1 MPGLGPSRPKRSG
14 VILVPM
20 AKQAKPVRRARRAP
34 QQPKP
39 LRARR
44 RMRAAF
50 QLDQAALAHRRLLA
64 DPCNADLTVPVYP
77 GLGTGQYR
85 RYRSLIASEGL
96 SVEGC
101 YLFQLGTNTTWRASH
116 VAATAGTDYTFSA
129 AAPLFG
135 ATSLSGGGVEARCLA
150 GCVKVRYVGAESARQ
165 GTIGMAVL
173 SAPNA
178 QPSGISRA
186 TTDTQRCPFVT
197 RFGEVMHEVKFV
209 PTQADEEFKLVGT
222 STSSNSVIAI
232 VYRGIP
238 ASSLQFE
245 VTGCYEI
252 NSSELDVT
260 SSSIVPKS
268 TNTLNHV
275 LQSLGPI
282 SQWAYS
288 HVVAPTIR
296 SMASNVTGTAVTG
309 GFARA
314 LAAPILAL

>member
-1 MPGLGPSRPKRSG
+1 
-14 VILVPM
+14 
-20 AKQAKPVRRARRAP
+20 
-34 QQPKP
+34 
-39 LRARR
+39 
-44 RMRAAF
+44 MRAAF
-50 QLDQAALAHRRLLA
+50 QLDQAALAHRRLLL
-64 DPCNADLTVPVYP
+64 DPCNADLTIPVYP

-85 RYRSLIASEGL
+85 RYRTLLASEGA

-101 YLFQLGTNTTWRASH
+101 YIFQLGTNTTWRGSH
-116 VAATAGTDYTFSA
+116 IAATAGADYIFNA
-129 AAPLFG
+129 AGNIFA
-135 ATSLSGGGVEARCLA
+135 ATSLSGSGVETRCLA

-173 SAPNA
+173 SAPTVG
-178 QPSGISRA
+178 PFGTSRA
-186 TTDTQRCPFVT
+186 ITDTQRCPFVT

-209 PTQADEEFKLVGT
+209 PTQADEEFKQVGT
-222 STSSNSVIAI
+222 FTSSNSVIVIA
-232 VYRGIP
+232 YRGIP

-245 VTGCYEI
+245 ITGCYEI
-252 NSSELDVT
+252 NSAEVDVG

-296 SMASNVTGTAVTG
+296 SIASNVTGTAVTG